1 MSLRDVHRGCLAGLV
16 VALCLAPAVQA
27 GTRDGV
33 QRARVASARVQTED
47 VLQVFWRGLAH
58 LFDKSGSAI
67 VTGTTPGAT
76 SGPPATGSE
85 GASID
90 PSGVPHG

>member
-1 MSLRDVHRGCLAGLV
+1 MSLRNLRRACLTGLV
-16 VALCLAPAVQA
+16 VALCLAPAAQA
-27 GTRDGV
+27 GTRDGA
-33 QRARVASARVQTED
+33 QRPRVASARAQPEGVFQ
-47 VLQVFWRGLAH
+47 VLWRGLAH

-67 VTGTTPGAT
+67 VTGPPGWTP
-76 SGPPATGSE
+76 GPPATDGE